1 MRTLAFGIVAL
12 LATGLGAEL
21 ALIQPNEVAA
31 QLAAK
36 GTHAAVFQV
45 GPNVLYRG
53 KHIPGSVYAGPASR
67 PEGLELLKQAVDK
80 LARDRESIL
89 YCGCC
94 PWGNCPNVKPAME
107 MLKQMGFTHAKA
119 MYIETNFAKDWTD
132 KGYPVEAGTAKQ

>member
-80 LARDRESIL
+80 LARDREIIL